1 MEECP
6 KISIV
11 TPSYNQG
18 EFIEETIRSILDQD
32 YPHIEYIIMDGGST
46 DNTIEIIKKYEKY
59 ITFWESKSDKGQVS
73 AINKGFKIANG
84 KYVGWLNSDDY
95 LEPNILKDIVGA
107 FEGENDV
114 GTVCGKIYIV
124 NEKGEK
130 IGERFNGKEI
140 TTKTLLNG
148 GVQINQPGTFHRKTL
163 LEKYGYLEESL
174 NYVMDYELWVRLGQY
189 SKFKQIDKFVA
200 NHRLHYSSKTQSEF
214 IKFIPEI
221 KRVRKKYGGK
231 FLCQKTLDIVRIEL
245 GYLRRRVVGF

>member
-1 MEECP
+1 MEEYP

-11 TPSYNQG
+11 TPSLNQG
-18 EFIEETIRSILDQD
+18 RFLEETICSVLNQN
-32 YPHIEYIIMDGGST
+32 YPSIEYIVMDGGST

-59 ITFWESKSDKGQVS
+59 ITSWESNPDKGQTS

-95 LEPNILKDIVGA
+95 LEPNILQDIVKA
-107 FEGENDV
+107 FEEENEI
-114 GTVCGKIYIV
+114 GTVCGKLYIV
-124 NEKGEK
+124 NKKGK
-130 IGERFNGKEI
+130 RIGERFNRKQI
-140 TTKTLLNG
+140 TAKTLLDG

-163 LEKYGYLEESL
+163 LEKYGYLDESL
-174 NYVMDYELWVRLGQY
+174 NYVMDYELWIRLGQY

-200 NHRLHYSSKTQSEF
+200 NHRLHHSSKTQLEF

-231 FLCQKTLDIVRIEL
+231 FLCQKMLDIIRIEL
-245 GYLRRRVVGF
+245 GYLRRRAIGF